1 MAHPTPLHNNAA
13 AARSSSTASQW
24 LLHRL
29 GMLPVLVVLYL
40 LFYALTIYLSGDGS
54 SNFATAENTMNILR
68 QVAINL
74 VLAAGMTFVILT
86 AGIDLSVGSVLAVS
100 AVLGMQISLSA
111 DAAILFSVSS
121 GSWMH
126 STSNGTAPASTTV

>member
-68 QVAINL
+68 QVAITPTS
-74 VLAAGMTFVILT
+74 TFVIASS
-86 AGIDLSVGSVLAVS
+86 AGAS
-100 AVLGMQISLSA
+100 AGA
-111 DAAILFSVSS
+111 
-121 GSWMH
+121 H
-126 STSNGTAPASTTV
+126 

>member
-1 MAHPTPLHNNAA
+1 
-13 AARSSSTASQW
+13 
-24 LLHRL
+24 
-29 GMLPVLVVLYL
+29 MLPVLVVLYL

-111 DAAILFSVSS
+111 APGWSIPMFVLS
-121 GSWMH
+121 GC
-126 STSNGTAPASTTV
+126 